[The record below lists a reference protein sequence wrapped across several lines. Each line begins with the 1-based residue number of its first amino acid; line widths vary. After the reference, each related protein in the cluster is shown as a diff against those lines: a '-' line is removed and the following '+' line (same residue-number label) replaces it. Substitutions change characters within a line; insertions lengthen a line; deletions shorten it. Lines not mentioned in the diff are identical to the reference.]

1 VTNDGPRDE
10 TRSMFT
16 SAVALRMDAQP
27 PQSWDDLVVPMIA
40 IYPAQLFLPVLHHL
54 VRTRGGERRKP

>member
-1 VTNDGPRDE
+1 
-10 TRSMFT
+10 MFT